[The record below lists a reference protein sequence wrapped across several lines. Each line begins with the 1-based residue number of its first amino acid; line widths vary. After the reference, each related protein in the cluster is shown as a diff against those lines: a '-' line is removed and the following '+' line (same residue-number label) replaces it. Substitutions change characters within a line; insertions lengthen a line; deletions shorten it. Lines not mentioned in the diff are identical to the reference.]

1 MILFLS
7 MAFIM
12 CVILLDVAYRLED
25 PDPSELESM
34 DTTLLIVTYDTEESF
49 KPDLTTRT
57 FPAYRYVRKAERV
70 GREGNP

>member
-34 DTTLLIVTYDTEESF
+34 DTTLLIMTQKKVSS
-49 KPDLTTRT
+49 LT
-57 FPAYRYVRKAERV
+57 
-70 GREGNP
+70 